1 MRRSTS
7 STQTTPTLVT
17 RAFLILMSSQNFCR
31 PLIDFSSRSLTFFN
45 AGRATY
51 SDKLFKFRNGRFED
65 LLSDE
70 LNVRRGVANRMAGRS
85 VACVDRKVSKT
96 SVLFSMFTIPS
107 PHTVVALQGTG
118 RYSIYVANYASGNV
132 GPHALLEMD
141 EAASD
146 VNAGII
152 ALSDVAAKAGVNMF
166 TGQESTWRS
175 EVSDVLRCA
184 ESAVHLFYRWT
195 RGGDRTNPERVE
207 VGCVL

>member
-1 MRRSTS
+1 M
-7 STQTTPTLVT
+7 
-17 RAFLILMSSQNFCR
+17 
-31 PLIDFSSRSLTFFN
+31 
-45 AGRATY
+45 
-51 SDKLFKFRNGRFED
+51 
-65 LLSDE
+65 
-70 LNVRRGVANRMAGRS
+70 RRGVVNRMAGRS

-166 TGQESTWRS
+166 TGHESTWRS